1 MHSDSCCRLT
11 GLLLKLKRR
20 IAEYFEFR
28 QEKEPARASDIY
40 DYVKNKPEFRQSIP
54 DSTEFSRFLRKMHDC
69 GLMRQLI
76 KNYEV
81 DTSCHSKYQWRF
93 FPAEKSV
100 PEKTTEN
107 DRNEAT
113 SHPDAAPGFLPQTK
127 SFKASNG
134 VTVRSKAELYIM
146 NRLLTVRHFDVYYE
160 RPLTARGQTRYP
172 DFTIRNKRTNTVFY
186 WEHFGMTDNP
196 AYADGMAEKLAWYR
210 QISYKSIEENGR
222 LIVTRRAV
230 HRRRGTHDSA
240 HGRNY
245 RTVRFSQSVGQ
256 REGMTADHSGSLRF
270 ILHFSSP

>member
-1 MHSDSCCRLT
+1 MEPLPPET

-69 GLMRQLI
+69 GLMRQFI

-81 DTSCHSKYQWRF
+81 DTSCHSRYQWRF
-93 FPAEKSV
+93 LPAEKSV

-113 SHPDAAPGFLPQTK
+113 SHPDDAPGFLPQTK

-146 NRLLTVRHFDVYYE
+146 NRLLAVRHFDVYYE

-196 AYADGMAEKLAWYR
+196 SYADGMAEKLAWYR

-222 LIVTRRAV
+222 LIVTVYENAAQFIDAV
-230 HRRRGTHDSA
+230 ARMIQRMDEIIAPCGFLSPSA
-240 HGRNY
+240 KE
-245 RTVRFSQSVGQ
+245 
-256 REGMTADHSGSLRF
+256 RE
-270 ILHFSSP
+270 